1 MCLRILLDT
10 NLNNYNMS
18 ALINV
23 SINLDKLPKQKIVKG
38 KAGNYYNFTL
48 SVNDDTN
55 QYGQNVSVFDSQTKE
70 EREAKKSKDYLGNG
84 QVVWTDGRCTK
95 AVFQSKESNVELK
108 QTTVSNDLPF

>member
-38 KAGNYYNFTL
+38 KACNYYNFTL

-70 EREAKKSKDYLGNG
+70 EREAKKAKDYLGNG
-84 QVVWTDGRCTK
+84 QVVWTDGNCTK
-95 AVFQSKESNVELK
+95 AVFQSKDNNVK
-108 QTTVSNDLPF
+108 SRQTTVSNDLPF

>member
-70 EREAKKSKDYLGNG
+70 EREAKKAKDYLGNG
-84 QVVWTDGRCTK
+84 QVVWTDGNCTK
-95 AVFQSKESNVELK
+95 AVFQSKENNVK
-108 QTTVSNDLPF
+108 SRQTTVSNDLPF

>member
-1 MCLRILLDT
+1 
-10 NLNNYNMS
+10 MS

-38 KAGNYYNFTL
+38 KTGNFYNFTL

-70 EREAKKSKDYLGNG
+70 EREAKKAKDYLGRRSITG
-84 QVVWTDGRCTK
+84 KRTHGRYVTSHEQI
-95 AVFQSKESNVELK
+95 FPGFRSI
-108 QTTVSNDLPF
+108 